1 MNEEV
6 LAHVKHFFESR
17 GRKFTELN
25 RRQALVPEIAQV
37 LHNDLGTAPGT
48 WYEKKWKSFRFS
60 AGRSTWDKEK
70 PHEEKC
76 TPKLQQV
83 FHTPVIYHKLVKTV
97 GVGESFLA
105 DIIKDWEEALP
116 DHIGLAYLPSVGHV
130 KLRLTAVGADREQLK
145 RDVENQIVDL
155 KPLAGKFIYGYNNTT
170 FEKAVGELLLEQGKT
185 IALAESCTGG
195 YVQHKLTTI
204 SGSSSYFQGGV
215 STLSQ

>member
-1 MNEEV
+1 MLITGGLGPTNDDLTMPVLANFFNSEIIMNEEV

-48 WYEKKWKSFRFS
+48 WYERNGKVFVSLP
-60 AGRSTWDKEK
+60 GV
-70 PHEEKC
+70 PHEMKNLMKKNVL
-76 TPKLQQV
+76 PKLQQV

-130 KLRLTAVGADREQLK
+130 KLRLTAVG
-145 RDVENQIVDL
+145 
-155 KPLAGKFIYGYNNTT
+155 
-170 FEKAVGELLLEQGKT
+170 
-185 IALAESCTGG
+185 S
-195 YVQHKLTTI
+195 
-204 SGSSSYFQGGV
+204 
-215 STLSQ
+215 